1 MATNK
6 ISPCSYVIH
15 PEGESMLSEGAY
27 VVSRDDEGAGE
38 FLTVEDGMG
47 NKVRFD
53 LDEVA
58 RWVESRFRSHYA
70 PIIVVA
76 EGAQPT
82 DGHLVT
88 KDQSLDAFGHVSAR
102 FGDHYLLSRS
112 IAPARP

>member
-53 LDEVA
+53 LDDISDVWKA
-58 RWVESRFRSHYA
+58 V
-70 PIIVVA
+70 
-76 EGAQPT
+76 G
-82 DGHLVT
+82 
-88 KDQSLDAFGHVSAR
+88 
-102 FGDHYLLSRS
+102 LLRGYMQEQEK
-112 IAPARP
+112 